1 MPARRAVRDR
11 GQHRQESSAIASS
24 ATAAPDARK
33 RSAGGGEYPAQT
45 EGEMVARIM
54 TRKCGHAHSRTL
66 LSRHDEE
73 ECHGQTASESSALA
87 TAIVRDASRMR
98 KGRARV
104 TQSDALTCIMHWMG
118 AITCYG

>member
-33 RSAGGGEYPAQT
+33 RSAGGEYPAQT

-104 TQSDALTCIMHWMG
+104 TQSDAE
-118 AITCYG
+118 

>member
-1 MPARRAVRDR
+1 
-11 GQHRQESSAIASS
+11 
-24 ATAAPDARK
+24 
-33 RSAGGGEYPAQT
+33 
-45 EGEMVARIM
+45 MVARIM
-54 TRKCGHAHSRTL
+54 TRTCEYGGHAHSRTL

-104 TQSDALTCIMHWMG
+104 TRCHV
-118 AITCYG
+118 